1 MTMRDRVKELRR
13 VPASELRANPKNWR
27 RHPPAQVAALRGVL
41 DDIGFADAVIAR
53 ETPDGL
59 ELIDGHLRQEVM
71 GDQPVP
77 VLIVDVTEE
86 EADKMLLTYDP
97 LAMMAQADQDQLLDL
112 LHDTQFADKAV
123 NDMLEALANGER
135 LPMPDLTEPVDDP
148 GPQIDRADEL
158 REKWQTERGQV
169 WEVGRHRLMCG
180 DCTSPED
187 RKVLNAGMIPDF
199 ILTDP
204 PYSSGGFQ
212 EASRGAGSIGTVR
225 LNSAGERIQ
234 PQITNDR
241 LSTRGYLAL
250 IKRAVGETE
259 CQGAYVFTDWRMWV
273 NLFDVMEAS
282 GFGVRQM
289 IVWDKGSPGMGAGWR
304 SQHEII
310 MFACRSVIKFDNHK
324 AVGNV
329 LQYPR
334 TGNPNHPTEK
344 PVALLMDIL
353 NITDAA
359 QTVYDPFLGSGSTLV
374 AVENTGRDGYGMEI
388 EPKYMAV
395 TLERM
400 AGMGLEPKLVTG

>member
-1 MTMRDRVKELRR
+1 MRDRVKELRR

-27 RHPPAQVAALRGVL
+27 THPPAQEAALRGVL
-41 DDIGFADAVIAR
+41 DEIGFADAMIAR
-53 ETPDGL
+53 ETEDGL
-59 ELIDGHLRQEVM
+59 ELIDGHLRREVM
-71 GDQPVP
+71 GDQEVP
-77 VLIVDVTEE
+77 VLVLDVTEE
-86 EADKMLLTYDP
+86 EADQLLLTLDP
-97 LAMMAQADQDQLLDL
+97 LAMMAHADQDQLLEL
-112 LHDTQFADKAV
+112 LRDNPFESNAV
-123 NDMLEALANGER
+123 ADMLEALVNGER
-135 LPMPDLTEPVDDP
+135 DPMPDLHKPLVDP
-148 GPQIDRADEL
+148 GPQMDKADEL
-158 REKWQTERGQV
+158 REKWQTERGQI

-187 RKVLNAGMIPDF
+187 RKLLNAGVIPDF

-212 EASRGAGSIGTVR
+212 EAARGSGSIGTNQ
-225 LNSAGERIQ
+225 LNSEGKKIQ

-241 LSTRGYLAL
+241 LSTRGYMAL
-250 IKRAVGETE
+250 IKRAVGEVE
-259 CQGAYVFTDWRMWV
+259 SQGAYVFTDWRMWV
-273 NLFDVMEAS
+273 NLFDVMESS

-310 MFACRSVIKFDNHK
+310 MLACRSVIKFDNHK

-329 LQYPR
+329 RQYPR

-344 PVALLMDIL
+344 PVELLMDIL

-374 AVENTGRDGYGMEI
+374 AVENAGRDGYGMEI
-388 EPKYMAV
+388 EPKYLAV

-400 AGMGLEPKLVTG
+400 AGMGLEPTLVE

>member
-1 MTMRDRVKELRR
+1 M
-13 VPASELRANPKNWR
+13 
-27 RHPPAQVAALRGVL
+27 RGVL
-41 DDIGFADAVIAR
+41 EDIGVAAAMIAR

-59 ELIDGHLRQEVM
+59 ELIDGHLRQEIM
-71 GDQPVP
+71 GDQIIP
-77 VLIVDVTEE
+77 VLIVDVTEA
-86 EADKMLLTYDP
+86 EADKLLVTFDT
-97 LAMMAQADQDQLLDL
+97 LTMMATADQDQLLHL
-112 LHDTQFADKAV
+112 LQSTQFEDRAV
-123 NDMLEALANGER
+123 NDMLEALANGES
-135 LPMPDLTEPVDDP
+135 MPVLHEPPVDP
-148 GPQIDRADEL
+148 GPEIDRADEL

-187 RKVLNAGMIPDF
+187 RKLLNAGVTPDF

-212 EASRGAGSIGTVR
+212 EASRARGSIGTVR
-225 LNSAGERIQ
+225 VNSAGERIA

-282 GFGVRQM
+282 GLGVRQM

-310 MFACRSVIKFDNHK
+310 MFACRSVIKFDKHK
-324 AVGNV
+324 AIGNV
-329 LQYPR
+329 LQYKR

-359 QTVYDPFLGSGSTLV
+359 QTVYDPFIGSGSTLV
-374 AVENTGRDGYGMEI
+374 AMENTGRDGYGMEI
-388 EPKYMAV
+388 EPKYVAV

>member
-1 MTMRDRVKELRR
+1 MVMRDRVKELRR
-13 VPASELRANPKNWR
+13 VPASELRKNPRNWR
-27 RHPPAQVAALRGVL
+27 THPPAQEAALRGIL
-41 DDIGFADAVIAR
+41 AEIGFADAMIAR
-53 ETPDGL
+53 ETEDGL
-59 ELIDGHLRQEVM
+59 ELIDGHLRRDVM
-71 GDQPVP
+71 GNQEVP
-77 VLIVDVTEE
+77 VLVLDVTEE
-86 EADKMLLTYDP
+86 EADQLLLTLDP
-97 LAMMAQADQDQLLDL
+97 LAMMAHADQDQLLEL
-112 LHDTQFADKAV
+112 LRDTPFESQAV

-135 LPMPDLTEPVDDP
+135 DPMPDLHKPLVDP
-148 GPQIDRADEL
+148 GPQMDKADEL
-158 REKWQTERGQV
+158 REKWQTERGQI

-187 RKVLNAGMIPDF
+187 RKLLNAGVIPDF

-212 EASRGAGSIGTVR
+212 EAARGSGSIGTNR
-225 LNSAGERIQ
+225 LNSEGKKIQ

-241 LSTRGYLAL
+241 LSTRGYMAL
-250 IKRAVGETE
+250 IKRAVGEVE
-259 CQGAYVFTDWRMWV
+259 SQGAYVFTDWRMWV
-273 NLFDVMEAS
+273 NLFDVMESS

-310 MFACRSVIKFDNHK
+310 MLACRSVIKFDNHK

-329 LQYPR
+329 RQYPR

-344 PVALLMDIL
+344 PVELLMDIL
-353 NITDAA
+353 NITDVA

-374 AVENTGRDGYGMEI
+374 AVENAGRDGYGMEI
-388 EPKYMAV
+388 EPKYLAV

-400 AGMGLEPKLVTG
+400 AGMGLEPKLVE